1 MNKIHTLRKKKLQL
15 LKQRLQNLQ
24 ESFLYYQPH
33 PKQLNFHQS
42 GDMFSERLFLA
53 GNRCGKTY
61 AGAMEMA
68 MHLSGCYPS
77 WWQGAQFKEPIQAWA
92 ASNTAESTRDI
103 LQKAYLGDV
112 HKDKLGSI
120 PYHLIEKITYKRGV
134 SDGVDTVYVKHIS
147 GGLSTLGFK
156 SYDQGREKFQGT
168 SRHFIHLDEEPEMRL
183 YEECLLRTLDVG
195 GLIILTMTPL
205 KGMTDICQH
214 FLNESSSKRQII
226 QATWNDTTHLSNEEK
241 QRLRQTLRP
250 HELEAREKGVP
261 SLGSGK
267 VYPVTEMN
275 VSVSRFDLP
284 QHYLKTFAIDFGWS
298 NPTAIVWGAKDPETG
313 VVYIYDVYAEN
324 EKTPLEHTE
333 VIKEKGLLHG
343 VCDPAGLGASQ
354 SDGQSLMA
362 QYQKHGVFLTAA
374 NNQVEAGVMQVLEAL
389 ENGQLKVM
397 HHLEAWW
404 QEFRLYR
411 RTENGK
417 IHKKNDHLMDA
428 TRYLIVSGL
437 YTSSHFI
444 KPRKKE
450 NDWRTA

>member
-1 MNKIHTLRKKKLQL
+1 
-15 LKQRLQNLQ
+15 
-24 ESFLYYQPH
+24 
-33 PKQLNFHQS
+33 
-42 GDMFSERLFLA
+42 
-53 GNRCGKTY
+53 
-61 AGAMEMA
+61 MA